1 MFMDRTKLFE
11 EFLAEC
17 KNRKEW
23 SGQGN
28 PNADILIIGKE
39 PHNGELIKEKEKIQE
54 KLQKQED
61 ICRGEFGKAPRDGNY
76 RTWSNYQKLIE
87 KVYSDR
93 EFDPRLFDFEKY
105 AFTTELNTIF
115 RPKAV
120 LDEETKSNINKRLCF
135 FKDSEFINS
144 FPVIILACNNF
155 ISNDK
160 ERGFIINDT
169 FGVKFDD
176 ELDSNGKPKGK
187 HEEKTRGHWFY
198 THHGDNGKKLVIHTR
213 QLSFLFDYSLIE
225 HMANEI
231 RVHLSKLGLI

>member
-1 MFMDRTKLFE
+1 MDREELFE
-11 EFLAEC
+11 IFLTEC

-39 PHNGELIKEKEKIQE
+39 PHNDVLIKEKEKIQE
-54 KLQKQED
+54 KLQEQEGR
-61 ICRGEFGKAPRDGNY
+61 CRSGVWGTAPRNPQNP
-76 RTWSNYQKLIE
+76 TWCNYQMLIE
-87 KVYSDR
+87 NVYGPHR
-93 EFDPRLFDFEKY
+93 VFNPRLFDFEKY

-115 RPKAV
+115 RSKAV
-120 LDEETKSNINKRLCF
+120 LDAETKKNINERLLF
-135 FKDSEFINS
+135 FKESKFINS

-160 ERGFIINDT
+160 ERGFILNDT

-198 THHGDNGKKLVIHTR
+198 THHGDN
-213 QLSFLFDYSLIE
+213 
-225 HMANEI
+225 
-231 RVHLSKLGLI
+231 